1 MSESYRMYTPA
12 GDEAVAD
19 LVFRARML
27 IASGVHRDAAQAV
40 IRQWRDDVATGHG
53 EVRDT
58 AVRQEIAAALDPDWR
73 AAYRCAFDEWLGV
86 TPVPVPVNMPFG
98 P

>member
-1 MSESYRMYTPA
+1 
-12 GDEAVAD
+12 
-19 LVFRARML
+19 
-27 IASGVHRDAAQAV
+27 
-40 IRQWRDDVATGHG
+40 
-53 EVRDT
+53 
-58 AVRQEIAAALDPDWR
+58 VRQEIAAALDPDWR